1 MTEFSPEVIQA
12 VLHHMNDDHTG
23 DSLTIVRAFLD
34 QYAQSATMVGLDE
47 RAGYWEYSSETDPEA
62 VQSSSGEIPW
72 TIEVNERPD
81 IRKAV
86 VFLYRAACEKLGIPF
101 SEH

>member
-1 MTEFSPEVIQA
+1 MAEFSPEVIQA

-23 DSLTIVRAFLD
+23 DSLTIVQAFLD
-34 QYAQSATMVGLDE
+34 ENAKSATMVGLDD
-47 RAGYWEYSSETDPEA
+47 RAGYWSYSFEIDPKA
-62 VQSSSGEIPW
+62 GQQFNGEIPW